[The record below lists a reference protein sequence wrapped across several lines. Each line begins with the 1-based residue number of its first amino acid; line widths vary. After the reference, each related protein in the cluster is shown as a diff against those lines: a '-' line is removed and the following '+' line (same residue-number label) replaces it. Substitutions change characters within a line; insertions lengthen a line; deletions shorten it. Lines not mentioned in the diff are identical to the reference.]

1 MSETSDGT
9 TQIHRIFI
17 NATPERVW
25 EAITTP
31 EFSRLYGYTG
41 DVSYDLSPGGHYEH
55 RASEE
60 MKSMNMPDVVVT
72 GEVLES

>member
-1 MSETSDGT
+1 MSE

-41 DVSYDLSPGGHYEH
+41 DVDYDLSPAATTSTG
-55 RASEE
+55 RA
-60 MKSMNMPDVVVT
+60 T
-72 GEVLES
+72 R